1 MAKFLNKKEQVF
13 DLQLT
18 TYGKYLMSIGK
29 MQPMYYAFFDD
40 NIIYD
45 SQYTFS
51 FDGATSGRYE
61 PQNEI
66 HGRIKNDTQYF
77 EGLVQFTDID
87 NLEDQIEPGTDLYF
101 VDVTPTQQVPKLD
114 TFVYEKYIG
123 DAYMDNNKS
132 NYAPAWKIVTL
143 QNKLS
148 ASTESNDRLLSRIP
162 QIDMT
167 LYYTK
172 KIKNSPGSN
181 PGDLNSLRQFTNRT
195 PTFSD
200 GNFISLETDDALM
213 YIEELNTI
221 LLNENFDV
229 EVFQQTETAT
239 IGNFASARLRVIHD
253 VGALA
258 IKNDDT
264 IKFNRNGYTV
274 TFTFKSSTSS
284 ATHIELASPAGGTC
298 QDYWDALVQTLI
310 NLGDKLN
317 TDTGDGETYA
327 QKLDFYVNFDGS
339 IYESPCGTSA
349 ESPSILFEAR
359 TLGRGGNDGSVDL
372 SLAHASSG
380 NTEAQFSG
388 FQGGEDNNLEKN
400 YKRKFFKE
408 ELSNVQNGF
417 MIADTMTRRP
427 AATLTTSSVEY
438 YFQMIFD
445 QQIDPELACKGSD
458 AFNKESYYIDLDFE
472 CDISDDQ
479 EVVYVDIYGQATEPE
494 ICQ

>member
-40 NIIYD
+40 NILYD
-45 SQYTFS
+45 SQYAFTS
-51 FDGATSGRYE
+51 SGVPSGRHE

-77 EGLVQFTDID
+77 EGLVQFSDID

-239 IGNFASARLRVIHD
+239 IGSFASARLRVIHD

-284 ATHIELASPAGGTC
+284 ATHIELASPADGTC
-298 QDYWDALVQTLI
+298 QGYWDALVQTLF
-310 NLGDKLN
+310 NLGTKLN

-339 IYESPCGTSA
+339 VYESPCGTSA

-372 SLAHASSG
+372 YTIAFGLRNVTDTLAALKDARRVLKPGGKLICMEFSSVRNESLRTFYEAYSFGVIPLMGELIAQDERSYQYLVESIRMFPRQVELEEIMREAGFKCVAHENLTGGVVALH
-380 NTEAQFSG
+380 SG
-388 FQGGEDNNLEKN
+388 FRL
-400 YKRKFFKE
+400 
-408 ELSNVQNGF
+408 
-417 MIADTMTRRP
+417 
-427 AATLTTSSVEY
+427 
-438 YFQMIFD
+438 
-445 QQIDPELACKGSD
+445 
-458 AFNKESYYIDLDFE
+458 
-472 CDISDDQ
+472 
-479 EVVYVDIYGQATEPE
+479 
-494 ICQ
+494 